1 MITTHNDLDEMIDAA
16 KQKEPTDDKIHP
28 WRICPIGKHFVKK
41 HIEHIPPSKEHPD
54 GETIERKEH
63 CAVNPSKKDMLSFD
77 EIQAMT
83 EKYFHKL
90 SGPPKAGVLK
100 GYPNADKF
108 DVEIRGWT
116 RYWNDIFSFSDPLSA
131 DLVKALIVSESSFY
145 PETNIPAGKGKGRAR
160 GLMQITDFTMHILS
174 DHHGE
179 LSNYLVCFDHSKLLD
194 PSANICAGIRW
205 LFRTMIIAKS
215 RLGEQATWIDAVA
228 VYKGILGQN
237 PSKLMD
243 IFQHH
248 YLFIVDGR

>member
-1 MITTHNDLDEMIDAA
+1 MTTTHDDLEEIIEDTKQSDE
-16 KQKEPTDDKIHP
+16 KIHP

-41 HIEHIPPSKEHPD
+41 HIVHTPPSKKHPH
-54 GETIERKEH
+54 GETIERHEH
-63 CAVNPSKKDMLSFD
+63 CAMNSSKKDVLSFD

-83 EKYFHKL
+83 EKYFHQL
-90 SGPPKAGVLK
+90 SGPPKADVLK
-100 GYPNADKF
+100 GYINADKF

-131 DLVKALIVSESSFY
+131 DLVKAVIVSESSFD
-145 PETNIPAGKGKGRAR
+145 PDTDIPSGQGEGRAL
-160 GLMQITDFTMHILS
+160 GLMQITDATMHILG

-179 LSNYLVCFDHSKLLD
+179 LSNYLICFDHSKLFD

-215 RLGEQATWIDAVA
+215 RLGEEATWIDAVA
-228 VYKGILGQN
+228 VYKGELGKN
-237 PSKLMD
+237 PSKKMQ

-248 YLFIVDGR
+248 YLCIIDGC